1 MKQRT
6 RFMRFTS
13 QVLTICFL
21 LVSFQHVALAG
32 IVSTADIVDTQV
44 AQLDKQKLQALLS
57 QENVRSQL
65 IAMGVDPA
73 DAKQRLANMTD
84 DEIQAFSA
92 KMDQLPAG
100 SGVVGTLALIFII
113 LLITDLL
120 GLTDVFPFVKKTVYD

>member
-1 MKQRT
+1 MKQNT
-6 RFMRFTS
+6 RFMKLTS

-21 LVSFQHVALAG
+21 LVSFQHAALAG
-32 IVSTADIVDTQV
+32 IVSTSDMVDTQV
-44 AQLDKQKLQALLS
+44 AQLDKAKIEALLS
-57 QENVRSQL
+57 QQNVQSQL

-73 DAKQRLANMTD
+73 DARQRLANMSD
-84 DEIQAFSA
+84 EEIQVFSA

-120 GLTDVFPFVKKTVYD
+120 GFTDVFPFVKKTVYD

>member
-1 MKQRT
+1 MK
-6 RFMRFTS
+6 FTS
-13 QVLTICFL
+13 QVLAVCFL
-21 LVSFQHVALAG
+21 LVSFQHAALAG
-32 IVSTADIVDTQV
+32 IVSTTDMVNTQV

-57 QENVRSQL
+57 QENVQSQL

-84 DEIQAFSA
+84 EEIQAFSA